1 MPFVRNGFRK
11 IPTTNVASSHTLM
24 GCSPPE
30 PRSIL
35 KYERRQPAAHR
46 GDLPMMHDL
55 VLATV
60 FLSMIIAPA
69 LVAMRADV
77 PEEF

>member
-1 MPFVRNGFRK
+1 M
-11 IPTTNVASSHTLM
+11 I
-24 GCSPPE
+24 
-30 PRSIL
+30 
-35 KYERRQPAAHR
+35 
-46 GDLPMMHDL
+46 HDL

-69 LVAMRADV
+69 LVAMRTDI

>member
-1 MPFVRNGFRK
+1 
-11 IPTTNVASSHTLM
+11 
-24 GCSPPE
+24 
-30 PRSIL
+30 
-35 KYERRQPAAHR
+35 
-46 GDLPMMHDL
+46 MMHDL